1 MPFLYLNV
9 QSATFS
15 QSIWTFTY
23 LLFASR
29 SNRLYPRGLFGHPLV
44 SWMLQSPFYCSVM
57 NTLDF
62 LLNFHRFKV
71 QFTTFLQLFWTSN
84 SLLSAPRSNL
94 PLSRS
99 RFGLSA
105 TFSLP
110 QRPIHKIPAPAYSP
124 NKQVLLFHLYL
135 TDLHSFQC
143 IDVRLRC
150 NSGTVF

>member
-9 QSATFS
+9 QSVTFS
-15 QSIWTFTY
+15 QMFWTFTY

-29 SNRLYPRGLFGHPLV
+29 SNRLYPRGLFGHPLG

-84 SLLSAPRSNL
+84 SLFSISMSNL

-99 RFGLSA
+99 RFGLPA
-105 TFSLP
+105 AFHLP
-110 QRPIHKIPAPAYSP
+110 QRPIHKIPHQLAHPTSQFYSS
-124 NKQVLLFHLYL
+124 
-135 TDLHSFQC
+135 TC
-143 IDVRLRC
+143 I
-150 NSGTVF
+150 

>member
-9 QSATFS
+9 QSATFLRLF
-15 QSIWTFTY
+15 WTFTY

-29 SNRLYPRGLFGHPLV
+29 SNRLYQRGLFGHPLG

>member
-1 MPFLYLNV
+1 MPFLYLKV

-62 LLNFHRFKV
+62 LLNFHR
-71 QFTTFLQLFWTSN
+71 SN

-135 TDLHSFQC
+135 ACLHSCQC
-143 IDVRLRC
+143 INMRLRR
-150 NSGTVF
+150 NSGTSF